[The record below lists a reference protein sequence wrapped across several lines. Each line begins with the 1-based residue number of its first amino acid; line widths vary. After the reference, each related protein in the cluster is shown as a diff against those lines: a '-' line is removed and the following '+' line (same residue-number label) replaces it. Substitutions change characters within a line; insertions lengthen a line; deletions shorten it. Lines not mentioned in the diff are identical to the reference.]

1 MNLRVG
7 VNTNISPVAEPAAKT
22 GAAAA
27 NLAAKVSAGCSGI
40 SDQVGN
46 ADALRQAH
54 IQELT
59 TGADHAVANLGQSL
73 AGLDRKLGAGQDRSL
88 AQTMNALWNDAKA
101 AKTDAVI
108 VAKANAI
115 FSIGGKTAAAIEK
128 LGQDHPKSKVIA
140 NAVVRDFQAA
150 SSKVVELLKAAKMD
164 MEKEKIHQL
173 RSEAGER
180 FDHAMTAATKE
191 MSLGIVSAGAQIAAG
206 IGAASAAGSRAGI
219 GQAPGKKSD
228 EIQSKLFLA
237 EQQINKADLSKK
249 DTAVEN
255 ASDRKK
261 AMLDAIQKIL
271 DLLTEMNPKI

>member
-27 NLAAKVSAGCSGI
+27 NLAAKVSAGSSGI
-40 SDQVGN
+40 SDQIGN

-59 TGADHAVANLGQSL
+59 TGADHALANLGQSL
-73 AGLDRKLGAGQDRSL
+73 AGLDRKLGAGQDKSL
-88 AQTMNALWNDAKA
+88 AQTMKALWNDAKA
-101 AKTDAVI
+101 AKTDAVM

-115 FSIGGKTAAAIEK
+115 FSIGVKTAAALDK
-128 LGQDHPKSKVIA
+128 LGQDPKSKVIA
-140 NAVVRDFQAA
+140 NAVVRDFQTA
-150 SSKVVELLKAAKMD
+150 SSKFVELSKAAKFG
-164 MEKEKIHQL
+164 MEKEKIDQL

-228 EIQSKLFLA
+228 EIQSKIFLA

-261 AMLDAIQKIL
+261 AMLDAIQKML
-271 DLLTEMNPKI
+271 DLLAEMNPKI